1 MDALEDIYALCRRN
15 NIQLV
20 LYRAP
25 TKRLHDAD
33 WNRLTAQF
41 DGRDDVSTLNCSD
54 YTAQIAADPENDF
67 YDSLHYNCVG
77 AEKFSAFL
85 ADWTKN
91 NLSISPDE
99 PQDTVLWT
107 ARLQHFRDLTANP
120 PQENTNA

>member
-1 MDALEDIYALCRRN
+1 M
-15 NIQLV
+15 QFQ
-20 LYRAP
+20 
-25 TKRLHDAD
+25 KRQCIMKS
-33 WNRLTAQF
+33 R
-41 DGRDDVSTLNCSD
+41 CSD
-54 YTAQIAADPENDF
+54 QLPRTPFLPENDF